1 MTDLFTDLILTIRAI
16 LSSIIKFPEDIVLE
30 DHCALLVIFYLHQFY
45 TLFLNGLLINVKFL
59 SILENKTI
67 NINRLLLTDKFCFY
81 LVYLIILHKFLF

>member
-45 TLFLNGLLINVKFL
+45 TLFLNGLLINVNFYQFL
-59 SILENKTI
+59 KIKQ
-67 NINRLLLTDKFCFY
+67 LTSTDFC
-81 LVYLIILHKFLF
+81 